1 MPSSREF
8 CGENEDRLETVKKKE
23 FILQKIKKTLSEN
36 NATVRANM
44 EMRGSILPSKGSSN
58 EKRAS
63 SITKKGRIKISKSKK
78 RMHPPGGPL

>member
-1 MPSSREF
+1 MEKMRIGQKLSKRRSSF
-8 CGENEDRLETVKKKE
+8 T
-23 FILQKIKKTLSEN
+23 LQKKIKKTLSEN